1 MKIDG
6 RAEWLSGIVSVVSSN
21 GWDTTSIIILIV
33 LLLIW
38 LLPGLIYLVYKLA
51 KTKRCPY
58 CGTLVNDMEPPRYD
72 AHGPSMQPIASNSSV
87 GKAYCPKC
95 GAENRTSIL
104 LPRRRNTAREILDT
118 DNPRKPVLT

>member
-1 MKIDG
+1 M
-6 RAEWLSGIVSVVSSN
+6 
-21 GWDTTSIIILIV
+21 TTSKSNESSPQRTSI
-33 LLLIW
+33 
-38 LLPGLIYLVYKLA
+38 LLPRRRNTALVYKLA

-95 GAENRTSIL
+95 GAENSSDAVYCNACGEKIK
-104 LPRRRNTAREILDT
+104 E
-118 DNPRKPVLT
+118 